1 MRKVTKGLLGC
12 VVVLALAF
20 GAAAQDGA
28 TAKADR
34 EAMLAHLQKTK
45 KELEDATKGLSPEQ
59 WKFKPAPDRWS
70 IAEVYEH
77 ITLGESFLFDMI
89 QKGAQAPATPE
100 KKIAAAHEKDAQIQK
115 MVTDRS
121 QKFPA
126 PDPLQPTG
134 RWSVGD
140 MKKEF
145 AARRAK
151 TASFAKNAPG
161 DLRAHLMAF
170 PGGSGNEMDMVQW
183 VLFLSGHCERHTAQI
198 LEVKADANFPK

>member
-1 MRKVTKGLLGC
+1 MRNVTKGLLGC

-28 TAKADR
+28 TTAPADR

-45 KELEDATKGLSPEQ
+45 KGLEDATKGLSPEQ
-59 WKFKPAPDRWS
+59 WQFKPAPDRWS

-77 ITLGESFLFDMI
+77 ITLGETFLLDMI

-100 KKIAAAHEKDAQIQK
+100 KKIAAAQEKDAQIQK

-121 QKFPA
+121 RKFPA
-126 PDPLQPTG
+126 PEPLHPTG
-134 RWSVGD
+134 RWSVD
-140 MKKEF
+140 EVKKEF

-151 TASFAKNAPG
+151 TVDFVKNNPS
-161 DLRAHLMAF
+161 DLRAQFMAG
-170 PGGSGNEMDMVQW
+170 PGGELDMVQW
-183 VLFLSGHCERHTAQI
+183 VFYLSGHSERHTAQI